1 MPFVRRERTPR
12 PPKGTHT
19 VMKDFKDALATF
31 LAAASTVSDRIVVL
45 SLRDPGWVEACVQT
59 QMARLT

>member
-12 PPKGTHT
+12 PPKGTHN
-19 VMKDFKDALATF
+19 VMKDFKEALATF
-31 LAAASTVSDRIVVL
+31 LAAASTVSDRFVVL

-59 QMARLT
+59 HVAQLT